1 MKNKQTHTVQD
12 IENLMFDYTVKIRD
26 AKTKEEKNVLLKE
39 LRNLEKQF
47 NNIND
52 KNINGK
58 KYPVKKQPKDIPKEE
73 LRKFLD
79 KEEVKVREMTV
90 DDRTISRVAILGSV
104 DVSGVSP
111 GSNRFTFIE

>member
-39 LRNLEKQF
+39 LRNLERQF

-52 KNINGK
+52 KNLNGK
-58 KYPVKKQPKDIPKEE
+58 AYPVKKQPEDIPKKE
-73 LRKFLD
+73 LLALID
-79 KEEVKVREMTV
+79 
-90 DDRTISRVAILGSV
+90 SV
-104 DVSGVSP
+104 ETPDVGVVGYMDQGLDVSGVSV
-111 GSNRFTFIE
+111 GSNRFTFKE